1 MRTTYICSP
10 KLSSYS
16 HMTIIAVALIIAFS
30 ALIYFVPGINVSLIA
45 LLFLAIFTL
54 IALYSLTH
62 SPSVI
67 FSLTFMHMQFHSK
80 TGGWL
85 IQWNNVRAVGIAT
98 IETQGWHHKI
108 PWIGIRLKNYDQ
120 FLNSICLRTASK
132 IMTEQRD
139 LLLIAYKQIQSPQH
153 ELEDILFDD
162 SVYIMEDGKELT
174 GLLATLANRMRYN
187 REYLGYDFFISDDLV
202 DRPIDE
208 FIGLIR
214 RYMAAA

>member
-54 IALYSLTH
+54 IVLYSLTH

-80 TGGWL
+80 TG
-85 IQWNNVRAVGIAT
+85 VG
-98 IETQGWHHKI
+98 
-108 PWIGIRLKNYDQ
+108 
-120 FLNSICLRTASK
+120 
-132 IMTEQRD
+132 
-139 LLLIAYKQIQSPQH
+139 
-153 ELEDILFDD
+153 
-162 SVYIMEDGKELT
+162 
-174 GLLATLANRMRYN
+174 
-187 REYLGYDFFISDDLV
+187 
-202 DRPIDE
+202 
-208 FIGLIR
+208 
-214 RYMAAA
+214 